1 MAEDWYE
8 RLRESGLLDQL
19 APYNPAIVGA
29 HPLGLAGED
38 TPVEIVCRAADLAAF
53 ARMVER
59 TYGQAE
65 GFAVHGGSL
74 DGDEAVF
81 AEFPLAG
88 LRLEVAAQ
96 RADVHRRLAAA
107 TLGID
112 RALTASPPVA
122 RTRLAAAVA
131 AGDDWLDAGMAQFGL
146 SRTAIESLADA
157 KPGLAASVLGVRR
170 PGPPLR
176 EYGLALALGAVA
188 EVLIVLAGARGS
200 GEYTGI
206 MLMAE
211 AGVLGALFGT
221 RLGLVAA
228 LVPLT
233 FMGAVV
239 ASSITVGS
247 ERCTPDCGQQST
259 GYLFVGV
266 LVAAAAGVTGLLR
279 DRYFPRAA

>member
-1 MAEDWYE
+1 VAEDWHE

-19 APYNPAIVGA
+19 APYEPAVVGV
-29 HPLGLAGED
+29 HPLGLAAEGD
-38 TPVEIVCRAADLAAF
+38 PVEIVCRAADLAAF
-53 ARMVER
+53 ARMMER

-96 RADVHRRLAAA
+96 REDVHRRLAAA
-107 TLGID
+107 TLGVG
-112 RALTASPPVA
+112 RALAASPPVA

-131 AGDDWLDAGMAQFGL
+131 AGGDWLDAAMTQFGL
-146 SRTAIESLADA
+146 SRTAVEAFASA
-157 KPGLAASVLGVRR
+157 KPGMAEGVLGVRR

-176 EYGLALALGAVA
+176 DYGVALALGAVA
-188 EVLIVLAGARGS
+188 EILIVLAGARGS

-247 ERCTPDCGQQST
+247 ERCTPDCGQQSV

-266 LVAAAAGVTGLLR
+266 LVAAAAGVAGLLR